1 MVPASIKRRLR
12 GLADAEVGKAKV
24 ILRGGARR
32 LTFLGLAAILA
43 IVAVI
48 ILSFAVFFELSRDH
62 GPLMAGFAVS
72 GGLVVAA
79 GLMVLIARLA
89 SNRRARIAAEAEVR
103 AARAEL
109 ISEAEKALLLAS
121 AAVPSRGTDRTAVVA
136 ALIAGLI
143 LGLRK

>member
-1 MVPASIKRRLR
+1 MVPASIKRRLQ

-24 ILRGGARR
+24 ILRGGVRR
-32 LTFLGLAAILA
+32 LIFVGLAAMLVI
-43 IVAVI
+43 IAVI
-48 ILSFAVFFELSRDH
+48 ILSFAVFFDLSRDH

-79 GLMVLIARLA
+79 GIMALIARLA
-89 SNRRARIAAEAEVR
+89 SDRRARNAAEAQVR
-103 AARAEL
+103 VARAEL
-109 ISEAEKALLLAS
+109 VAEAEKALLLAG
-121 AAVPSRGTDRTAVVA
+121 AAVPSRGANRTAVLA